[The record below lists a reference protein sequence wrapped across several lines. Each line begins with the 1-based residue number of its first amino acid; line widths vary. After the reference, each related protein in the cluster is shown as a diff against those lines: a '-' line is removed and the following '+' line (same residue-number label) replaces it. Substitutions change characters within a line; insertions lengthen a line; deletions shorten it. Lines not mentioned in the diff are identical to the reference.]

1 MKYCMHC
8 RKELAEDASICPGC
22 GCEVEKDDV
31 QTPNNIKKKPKINK
45 IWIVLGVV
53 ALVLGIIA
61 AVLFVPRNLK
71 MDDFKKTN
79 VVTAIMRYGIPESI
93 NSNEDSGVFLR
104 YGDKLDFY
112 GITPWVCVVYP
123 EENKVVFSFNEDD
136 GYEVYK
142 KIERYCEFEEDL
154 LGMFHL
160 FSYENIDI
168 TIYPYDGSYVSFEI
182 N

>member
-93 NSNEDSGVFLR
+93 NSNEDGVFLR
-104 YGDKLDFY
+104 YDDKIDFY
-112 GITPWVCVVYP
+112 GITPWACAVYP
-123 EENKVVFSFNEDD
+123 EEDEVVFFFRDD
-136 GYEVYK
+136 DEYDVYQ
-142 KIERYCEFEEDL
+142 KIRRYCERDNNSSI
-154 LGMFHL
+154 GFHY
-160 FSYENIDI
+160 FSYENLKI
-168 TIYPYDGSYVSFEI
+168 TTYDYDGSYVCIQI

>member
-93 NSNEDSGVFLR
+93 DSNEDGVFLR
-104 YGDKLDFY
+104 YDGKIDFY
-112 GITPWVCVVYP
+112 GITAGACTVYP
-123 EENKVVFSFNEDD
+123 EEDKVVFFFRDD
-136 GYEVYK
+136 DEYDVYQ
-142 KIERYCEFEEDL
+142 KIRRYCELDRYSSV
-154 LGMFHL
+154 GFHY
-160 FSYENIDI
+160 FSYENLAIATFD
-168 TIYPYDGSYVSFEI
+168 YSGSYVCIEI

>member
-8 RKELAEDASICPGC
+8 QKELEEDASICPGC

-93 NSNEDSGVFLR
+93 DSNEDGVFLR
-104 YGDKLDFY
+104 YDDKIDFY
-112 GITPWVCVVYP
+112 GITPWACTVYP
-123 EENKVVFSFNEDD
+123 EEDEVVFFFRDD
-136 GYEVYK
+136 DEYDVYQ
-142 KIERYCEFEEDL
+142 KIRRYCERDNNSYI
-154 LGMFHL
+154 GFHY
-160 FSYENIDI
+160 FSYENLKI
-168 TIYPYDGSYVSFEI
+168 TTYDYDGSYVCIQI